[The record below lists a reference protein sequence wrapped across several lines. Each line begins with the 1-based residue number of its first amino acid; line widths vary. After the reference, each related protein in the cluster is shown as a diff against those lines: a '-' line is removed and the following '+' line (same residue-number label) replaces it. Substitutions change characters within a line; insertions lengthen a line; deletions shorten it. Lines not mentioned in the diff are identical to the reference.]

1 MRAIAGDLELEES
14 IMYENPNKISD
25 PEEYIN
31 LVERSWRNQSRRFTT
46 FVQRLFAVSLALFL
60 GTLLLGRR
68 YETAQP
74 AKGYPG

>member
-60 GTLLLGRR
+60 GALLLG
-68 YETAQP
+68 A
-74 AKGYPG
+74 AV